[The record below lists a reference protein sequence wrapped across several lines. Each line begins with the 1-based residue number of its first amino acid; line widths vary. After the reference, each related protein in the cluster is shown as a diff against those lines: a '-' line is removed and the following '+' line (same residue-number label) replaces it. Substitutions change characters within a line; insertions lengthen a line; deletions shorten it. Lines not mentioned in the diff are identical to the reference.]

1 MQKRGRIRNRAVIVA
16 RDTFAFQKS
25 MANEQESPEVLRA
38 PLALS
43 KNGSI
48 QADPIDPG
56 YLLHCGLGAVG
67 LAVARAECRVSTPGG
82 WCSGGDFTRWKQLGS
97 STFSVGQRR
106 LHRSGASNLRVGPV

>member
-67 LAVARAECRVSTPGG
+67 LAVARAECRAVRKREQNPSGLKLLPLGCARGRPG
-82 WCSGGDFTRWKQLGS
+82 
-97 STFSVGQRR
+97 R
-106 LHRSGASNLRVGPV
+106 LS